1 MNEGTVMTQ
10 QADAFAFPSVM
21 RDLDKDTYF
30 ELEAANASG
39 IKVALDQ
46 SMAHV
51 KYGERVE
58 SPGMR
63 LGTLAHEK
71 ILEPEAKR
79 YIVLAEGAAK
89 NSNAAKELYVRSL
102 ADALELD
109 LPHFEGKALGKILD
123 DELTALLEMVYD
135 ADRYVV
141 THEQNEAANIIRE
154 AVMAFTPARLL
165 IEDCETELT
174 VLARDPETG
183 CPVKTRWD
191 INSLGHNIIG
201 DIKKTQNAGEDA
213 YTRSCRTYRYR
224 LQEWLY
230 PWAGRQNGMDKQF
243 LHIAVEDTPPYG
255 VRLVEFSEEDRRA
268 SEVDCKRAFRMFAY
282 AFATGIWPGY
292 PEEPL
297 IVRTVHNPGKRMG

>member
-1 MNEGTVMTQ
+1 MNEAAITQ

-21 RDLDKDTYF
+21 RDLDKAIYH
-30 ELEAANASG
+30 ELEAANSSG
-39 IKVALDQ
+39 IKIALDQ

-51 KYGERVE
+51 KYGEREE
-58 SPGMR
+58 STGMR

-71 ILEPEAKR
+71 IFEPEAKR

-102 ADALELD
+102 SEALELD
-109 LPHFEGKALGKILD
+109 LPHVEGKAPGKMLD
-123 DELTALLEMVYD
+123 DQITALLEMVED
-135 ADRYVV
+135 ADRYIV
-141 THEQNEAANIIRE
+141 TAEQDAAATRIRE

-201 DIKKTQNAGEDA
+201 DLKKTINAGEDA

-243 LHIAVEDTPPYG
+243 VHIAVEDTPPYG
-255 VRLVEFSEEDRRA
+255 VRLVEFSEDDRRA
-268 SEVDCKRAFRMFAY
+268 SEVDCKRAFRMFAD

-297 IVRTVHNPGKRMG
+297 IVRTVYVSGKQRA